1 VVPSPDKLAG
11 HLSITQGVYL
21 GCEVRDAR
29 VSRSRS
35 NLWRRCSVAGSKLPR
50 HKSRAALV
58 WRFQLLTRRVHDDR
72 NPPGNPQ

>member
-35 NLWRRCSVAGSKLPR
+35 NTCGDGVLWRGASSLA
-50 HKSRAALV
+50 
-58 WRFQLLTRRVHDDR
+58 TNRV
-72 NPPGNPQ
+72 PP